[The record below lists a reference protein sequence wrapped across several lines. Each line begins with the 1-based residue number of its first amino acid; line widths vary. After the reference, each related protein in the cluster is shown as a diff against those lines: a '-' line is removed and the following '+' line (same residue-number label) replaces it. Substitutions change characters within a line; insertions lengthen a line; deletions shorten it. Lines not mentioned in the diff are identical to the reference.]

1 MPVSQ
6 TPTGDRDQVRPYFL
20 PATRHFL
27 YRVSG
32 LNPLNNSYYVM
43 SLGSAERQLV
53 LQTESGNVMYAA
65 GHLLFLNGS
74 SLMAQPFDAE
84 RLTVTGR
91 AVPIA
96 AKVRLADGR
105 PSFGIFSVSA
115 AGTLAYLPQGGGDV
129 PMKVVTNWTAAS
141 KN

>member
-1 MPVSQ
+1 
-6 TPTGDRDQVRPYFL
+6 
-20 PATRHFL
+20 
-27 YRVSG
+27 
-32 LNPLNNSYYVM
+32 M

-65 GHLLFLNGS
+65 GHLLFINGS
-74 SLMAQPFDAE
+74 NLMAQPFDAE

-96 AKVRLADGR
+96 EKVRFADGR
-105 PSFGIFSVSA
+105 PSFGVFSVSA
-115 AGTLAYLPQGGGDV
+115 SGRLAYLPQGGDDV
-129 PMKVVTNWTAAS
+129 PMKVVTNWTAAL

>member
-6 TPTGDRDQVRPYFL
+6 TPTGDLDQVRPSFL
-20 PATRHFL
+20 PATRRFL
-27 YRVSG
+27 YRVTG
-32 LNPLNNSYYVM
+32 QNPRNNSYYVM

-53 LQTESGNVMYAA
+53 LQTESGNVMYAV
-65 GHLLFLNGS
+65 GHLLFMNGS

-96 AKVRLADGR
+96 EKVRFSDGR
-105 PSFGIFSVSA
+105 PSFGVFSVSQ
-115 AGTLAYLPQGGGDV
+115 AGRLAYLPQGGSDV
-129 PMKVVTNWTAAS
+129 PMKVVMNWTAY
-141 KN
+141 